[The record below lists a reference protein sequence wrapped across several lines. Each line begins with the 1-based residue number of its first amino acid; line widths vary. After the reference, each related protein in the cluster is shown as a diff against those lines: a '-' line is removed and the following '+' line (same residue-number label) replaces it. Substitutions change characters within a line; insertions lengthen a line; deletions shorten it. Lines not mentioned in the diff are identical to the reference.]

1 MNSNIDIEKMEKR
14 VAYLRRVEIFL
25 TILLLAILILTP
37 YFLWYW
43 PKCFFK
49 GNLLVIQ
56 GIFRLIIFF

>member
-37 YFLWYW
+37 YFLWY
-43 PKCFFK
+43 
-49 GNLLVIQ
+49 
-56 GIFRLIIFF
+56 